1 MPSRPWARRS
11 SRGAPNLRGNQIL
24 RRVRCLLDGVAM
36 PVPRRSTEPGRPRH
50 RQESCARRTGCFHTA
65 PNHGYAR
72 ANDWKSSRCANL
84 VEESKYHSAK
94 APQTPDATRTRN
106 TAAVTVDNRN
116 NASSDVTATPALL
129 KSHLKAASAPKRW
142 DRRRRRAS
150 ERRHRVIMFV

>member
-1 MPSRPWARRS
+1 M
-11 SRGAPNLRGNQIL
+11 
-24 RRVRCLLDGVAM
+24 
-36 PVPRRSTEPGRPRH
+36 T
-50 RQESCARRTGCFHTA
+50 
-65 PNHGYAR
+65 NHGYAR

-94 APQTPDATRTRN
+94 APQTPEATNTRR

-116 NASSDVTATPALL
+116 KANNDVTATPALL

-150 ERRHRVIMFV
+150 DRFHRVIICVWSFRNAPDEPRASIAWFDNGVSYPRM